1 VPLKKNFLQMKKY
14 KIITLLLFA
23 FTNIYAQKN
32 APENWF
38 NLDYK
43 TNKVYGVSTEKTY
56 TELLSNKK
64 SKPVIV
70 AVIDGGTEVTHEDL
84 KDVIWVNKNEEI
96 LNSFDN
102 DSNGYIDDVNG
113 WNFIGG
119 EFQNVVQDNMEI
131 TRIYKKYNN
140 RYLENGA
147 LNLNF
152 DNDSNYKLYAK
163 AKILYE
169 KKLDL
174 AKKQFA
180 VYSKIIEKLNEIKEF
195 VKTDLP
201 SKKELKAFPLK
212 DRFDIIAYETV
223 LSASKK
229 KTKISDLIGQFTE
242 AKDYFK
248 SQLDFHLN
256 LDLDTRKIVGDNYD
270 DVNEKNYGNNRVSG
284 PKGEHGTHVAGII
297 AANRNNNM
305 GIKGV
310 ADNAQIMVLRVVPDG
325 DERDKDIANAIMYAA
340 DNGAKIINMSF
351 GKSLSPN
358 KQLVDDAVKYAMS
371 KDVLLIHAAG
381 NDNSNIDTIENFPN
395 ATFLNSEKANT
406 WIEVGASSWKKKK
419 FLTADFSNFG
429 KQTVDLFAPGV
440 DINSCVPNSK
450 YESFN
455 GTSMAAPVVAGI
467 AATLRA
473 YFPEITALQT
483 KQLIM
488 ESVIK
493 YNKKVFIPGTK
504 TKVKLNAICVTGGIA
519 NLYNAVKL
527 GMEKGYKMSN

>member
-1 VPLKKNFLQMKKY
+1 
-14 KIITLLLFA
+14 
-23 FTNIYAQKN
+23 
-32 APENWF
+32 
-38 NLDYK
+38 
-43 TNKVYGVSTEKTY
+43 
-56 TELLSNKK
+56 
-64 SKPVIV
+64 
-70 AVIDGGTEVTHEDL
+70 
-84 KDVIWVNKNEEI
+84 
-96 LNSFDN
+96 
-102 DSNGYIDDVNG
+102 
-113 WNFIGG
+113 
-119 EFQNVVQDNMEI
+119 
-131 TRIYKKYNN
+131 
-140 RYLENGA
+140 
-147 LNLNF
+147 
-152 DNDSNYKLYAK
+152 
-163 AKILYE
+163 
-169 KKLDL
+169 
-174 AKKQFA
+174 
-180 VYSKIIEKLNEIKEF
+180 
-195 VKTDLP
+195 
-201 SKKELKAFPLK
+201 
-212 DRFDIIAYETV
+212 V

-284 PKGEHGTHVAGII
+284 PKAEHGTHVAGII
-297 AANRNNNM
+297 AANRNNSM

-340 DNGAKIINMSF
+340 NNGAKVINMSF

-395 ATFLNSEKANT
+395 ATFLNREKASA
-406 WIEVGASSWKKKK
+406 WIEVGASGWKKKK
-419 FLTADFSNFG
+419 FLTANFSNYG

-473 YFPEITALQT
+473 YFPEITAEQT

-504 TKVKLNAICVTGGIA
+504 TKVKLSELCQTGGIA